1 MTPLT
6 QEWVQKAEAD
16 FETAR
21 WVMQAP
27 NPSSDAVCFH
37 AHACLEKYFKARPQ
51 EAAIPFPKT
60 HDLEMLLNL
69 ALKVEPGWDSMRAD
83 LKLLNRFAAEYRYP
97 GMTATLQEAQEALL
111 KCAPLR
117 QRMRASLGLPPPP

>member
-16 FETAR
+16 FETVR

-27 NPSSDAVCFH
+27 TPSTDAICFH
-37 AHACLEKYFKARPQ
+37 AHACIEKYLKARLQ

-69 ALKVEPGWDSMRAD
+69 ALAVEPGWGFMLAD
-83 LKLLNRFAAEYRYP
+83 LKLLNRFAIEYRYP
-97 GMTATLQEAQEALL
+97 GVTATLNDAQEAFQ

-117 QRMRASLGLPPPP
+117 QTMRASLGLPQS